1 MFTNIQ
7 IENYEGINKKIE
19 LDFISKGR
27 NRSDF
32 NCYYNVDNR
41 ISINRIIGILGSNST
56 GKTSIVSAI
65 GFIGSFLETP
75 IWLDS
80 IIDSMRKVDENNNL
94 SESEKEDIKKKLDF
108 IKDGPSFQNQNIDSG
123 NKDTFLSIEMYI
135 NTKDDFTGFYKY
147 SLEYNGEYNM
157 VLNEKL
163 DYKKSLKSFYKNI
176 VISQQDTKSKVGDL
190 YRNYRNLKD
199 MNVDFNNIDN
209 NSLVFKYVE
218 IFIKHYLV
226 DSTICMADTFESID
240 ENSFIKELDSED
252 KISFYSN
259 ILNMIDA
266 RLVNFKKENDK
277 IYIINNKGNKLKF
290 RNLSDGTLRCLSI
303 LKHMIEI
310 VKNGGILVIDELEL
324 NLSMDLIKLL
334 INIFINSSSESQLIF
349 TTNIS
354 QIFDVEDIDGKYIFK
369 QDMVQLLYTDDN
381 ENANIKKLLDYRDE
395 NGARIKNLQTFCKK
409 YSENKM
415 KLGFSNYKIEK
426 VLNSSKN
433 IQNF

>member
-7 IENYEGINKKIE
+7 IENYEGINKKID

-27 NRSDF
+27 NRNNF
-32 NCYYNVDNR
+32 NCYSNVDNR

-56 GKTSIVSAI
+56 GKTSIISAI

-75 IWLDS
+75 ILLDS
-80 IIDSMRKVDENNNL
+80 IIDSIRKVDENSNL
-94 SESEKEDIKKKLDF
+94 SDNEKEDWKKKLNI

-123 NKDTFLSIEMYI
+123 NKDTFLSVEMYI
-135 NTKDDFTGFYKY
+135 NTKNDFTGFYKY
-147 SLEYNGEYNM
+147 SLKYSGEYNM
-157 VLNEKL
+157 VLREEL
-163 DYKKSLKSFYKNI
+163 EYKKSFKSLYKNI
-176 VISQQDTKSKVGDL
+176 VSSQQDTKSKVGDL
-190 YRNYRNLKD
+190 YRNYKNLKD
-199 MNVDFNNIDN
+199 MNANLSNIDEK
-209 NSLVFKYVE
+209 SVLFKYIEV
-218 IFIKHYLV
+218 FIKHYLR
-226 DSTICMADTFESID
+226 DSKICSADSFENID
-240 ENSFIKELDSED
+240 EDDFIKELDSDE

-259 ILNMIDA
+259 ILNMIDT
-266 RLVNFKKENDK
+266 RLDKFKLDNNN

-290 RNLSDGTLRCLSI
+290 RYLSDGTLRCLTI
-303 LKHMIEI
+303 LCYMIEI

-354 QIFDVEDIDGKYIFK
+354 QIFDVEDIEGKYIFK

-395 NGARIKNLQTFCKK
+395 NGARIKNLQAFCKK

>member
-1 MFTNIQ
+1 MFSKIH
-7 IENYEGINKKIE
+7 IENYKGINKKIE
-19 LDFISKGR
+19 LDFIAKGR
-27 NRSDF
+27 NRDNS
-32 NCYYNVDNR
+32 NCYYNIDNR
-41 ISINRIIGILGSNST
+41 TSINRIIGILGSNST
-56 GKTSIVSAI
+56 GKTSIVSALM
-65 GFIGSFLETP
+65 FIGSFLQTP
-75 IWLDS
+75 IFLDS
-80 IIDSMRKVDENNNL
+80 LINTIREIEEDNDL
-94 SESEKEDIKKKLDF
+94 SEKEKETLKKKVNL
-108 IKDGPSFQNQNIDSG
+108 IKNGPSFQNQNINSEA
-123 NKDTFLSIEMYI
+123 KSTFLSVEMYI
-135 NTKDDFTGFYKY
+135 DSKENYTGFYQY
-147 SLEYNGEYNM
+147 TLEYSREYNM
-157 VLNEKL
+157 VLRESL
-163 DYKKSLKSFYKNI
+163 DYKKNLKAIYRTI
-176 VISQQDTKSKVGDL
+176 ISNEKDTKSKVGDL
-190 YRNYRNLKD
+190 YRNYKNLID
-199 MNVDFNNIDN
+199 MNVKLSDKENNSNLFKYIETFIENYLDNTRVFYASNLINIDEEDFIEEL
-209 NSLVFKYVE
+209 NS
-218 IFIKHYLV
+218 
-226 DSTICMADTFESID
+226 
-240 ENSFIKELDSED
+240 KE

-266 RLVNFKKENDK
+266 RLINLQKENDK

-290 RNLSDGTLRCLSI
+290 EYLSDGTLRCLTI
-303 LKHMIEI
+303 LYNMVKI

-334 INIFINSSSESQLIF
+334 INLFINSSSESQLIF